1 MIVKVVIISIVA
13 CILLAILN
21 GILNHTIE
29 KGIFFIYLIAIVG
42 LLFVLNYLNTR
53 RNVYY
58 DHLQKMIII
67 ESKKGIVLF
76 EIPIDR
82 IDKILYSAIGFG
94 NGSRSY
100 VIVYYDSEN
109 VQRRIRI
116 FPKVFDNSM
125 EQIKF
130 DTKSVNPEV
139 KIRNWTFG
147 VNELFD

>member
-1 MIVKVVIISIVA
+1 MVIISIVA
-13 CILLAILN
+13 YILLTILN

-29 KGIFFIYLIAIVG
+29 KRLIFIYLIAIVC
-42 LLFVLNYLNTR
+42 LLYILNYLNTR

-58 DHLQKMIII
+58 DHLQKRIII
-67 ESKKGIVLF
+67 ESKKDIVLF

-109 VQRRIRI
+109 IQRRIRI
-116 FPKVFDNSM
+116 FPKVFENSM
-125 EQIKF
+125 ETIKS